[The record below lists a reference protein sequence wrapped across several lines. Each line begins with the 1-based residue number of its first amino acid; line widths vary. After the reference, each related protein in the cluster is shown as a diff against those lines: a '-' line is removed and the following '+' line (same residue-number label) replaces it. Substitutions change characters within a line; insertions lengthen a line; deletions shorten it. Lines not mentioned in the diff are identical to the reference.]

1 MRPWD
6 GHRFGN
12 CAVAPLPNLFRSV
25 RGKGSGTDAVFCCRI
40 SHLSRR
46 TVASSTLD
54 AANPVTDCAQT
65 DREYQNWKVI
75 LAYDGTDFQGWQVQP
90 GLATIQGELQ
100 SALGRVTGESPL
112 PQGSGRTDAGVHALA
127 QVASFTL
134 RAPIPAENL
143 HRALNRTLPPS
154 IRITEART
162 VRSTF
167 HARHS
172 AVAKTYE
179 YRIFR
184 DAICTPFLA
193 RYVYACP
200 WRLDLD
206 KLHACARIFEGEHD
220 FQSFAAND
228 PDLSER
234 NSAADELPDDA
245 AELRIPAASTVRTIY
260 SAVWEERPSEAGA
273 MLVYRSRGNG
283 FLHHMVRNLVG
294 TMLDVGRG
302 ALALEE
308 IPGILAARD
317 RSTAGPTAPARGLF
331 LHSVEY
337 DAEAIL

>member
-1 MRPWD
+1 MSD
-6 GHRFGN
+6 G
-12 CAVAPLPNLFRSV
+12 
-25 RGKGSGTDAVFCCRI
+25 
-40 SHLSRR
+40 
-46 TVASSTLD
+46 
-54 AANPVTDCAQT
+54 AQPEAEL
-65 DREYQNWKVI
+65 RNWKVI

-90 GLATIQGELQ
+90 GQSTIQGELQ
-100 SALGRVTGESPL
+100 AALGRITGESPL

-154 IRITEART
+154 IRVLEAMT
-162 VRSTF
+162 VPSMF

-184 DAICTPFLA
+184 ETLCPPTLA

-200 WRLDLD
+200 WTLDVD
-206 KLHACARIFEGEHD
+206 KLQACARIFAGEHD

-234 NSAADELPDDA
+234 GDA
-245 AELRIPAASTVRTIY
+245 TGDTATGATLRIAPMSTVRRIY
-260 SAVWEERPSEAGA
+260 SSAWEERPSEAGA
-273 MLVYRSRGNG
+273 LLVYCVRGNG
-283 FLHHMVRNLVG
+283 FLHHMVRNLAG
-294 TMLDVGRG
+294 TMVDVGRG
-302 ALALEE
+302 ALAVEE
-308 IPGILAARD
+308 IAGILAARD
-317 RSTAGPTAPARGLF
+317 RSAAGPTAPARGLF

-337 DAEAIL
+337 DDQAL